1 MTLATRCPQ
10 CGTTFR
16 VVSDQ
21 LKLRKGLVKC
31 GKCLHVF
38 NGIEFLHYFSEP
50 APTANESALPGAS
63 GAPTPEFLGMDDA
76 PVEAAPT
83 GDLTPRIEAPAW
95 GEGQAQIAAPQADP
109 VPAAMAPVEAAPSD
123 GLAQQDAF
131 GAPIA
136 SASPSASDLAE
147 RPAVPN
153 PIDMQP
159 EPAASTVEIA
169 PIDAG
174 FDAPE
179 FVEPAAAATPT
190 PEPAPTRAD
199 ASTGHDA
206 SANPFEAAA
215 AETVERTP
223 AATPAAT
230 DTKPADAPARVPWY
244 ARLGQG
250 GAATKPAQAEPAAAL
265 RAEAPEESRAEE
277 QKEAHDETREAV
289 RASTQEAAREPAALD
304 VHQAEPA
311 IDEALVAAPAP
322 SSQRDAEIDAI
333 AEMRERV
340 ARARQAAEADDGATL
355 SPLTLVDVARPSAE
369 VVEDR
374 FEELPAFLRERRRA
388 PAWLR
393 ALVAIFALLAALAL
407 LGQGAYVYRA
417 EIAAEF
423 PALRSPLATVCA
435 ALPDPLRCEVGLP
448 RHITPLRV
456 VSADLQP
463 GEGGNFNL
471 VVAIHND
478 DALPMAYPALDV
490 ILTDAH
496 TQVLIRRVINADEYL
511 SAHRD
516 AADRRRVGLVGNA
529 ETSITVPMHIADE
542 GVVGYTVGIFYP

>member
-50 APTANESALPGAS
+50 IAPASGETPAVGAT
-63 GAPTPEFLGMDDA
+63 GAPTPEFLGVDDEPSVSAPHTAAPASAPTMSDAAAAPPMVEPAPQTLPSAPTPAPTPA
-76 PVEAAPT
+76 PVDPAPAMA
-83 GDLTPRIEAPAW
+83 PAPIEPEAPASLAKASH
-95 GEGQAQIAAPQADP
+95 GAGAESAQI
-109 VPAAMAPVEAAPSD
+109 ES
-123 GLAQQDAF
+123 
-131 GAPIA
+131 GAT
-136 SASPSASDLAE
+136 E
-147 RPAVPN
+147 V
-153 PIDMQP
+153 M
-159 EPAASTVEIA
+159 
-169 PIDAG
+169 IDA
-174 FDAPE
+174 
-179 FVEPAAAATPT
+179 AADLRIGTPT
-190 PEPAPTRAD
+190 DAMPEG
-199 ASTGHDA
+199 GHDQGA
-206 SANPFEAAA
+206 TATAEDRSSARA
-215 AETVERTP
+215 
-223 AATPAAT
+223 
-230 DTKPADAPARVPWY
+230 PWY
-244 ARLGQG
+244 ARLGH
-250 GAATKPAQAEPAAAL
+250 GAMPAPAAADAAPKPEPAA
-265 RAEAPEESRAEE
+265 EEN
-277 QKEAHDETREAV
+277 
-289 RASTQEAAREPAALD
+289 
-304 VHQAEPA
+304 
-311 IDEALVAAPAP
+311 IVAAPAP
-322 SSQRDAEIDAI
+322 VASRDDEIDAI

-340 ARARQAAEADDGATL
+340 ARARQAAEADDSAATL
-355 SPLTLVDVARPSAE
+355 SPLTLIDVARQPSE
-369 VVEDR
+369 TVEDR

-393 ALVAIFALLAALAL
+393 VLIVVLALLAALAL
-407 LGQGAYVYRA
+407 FGQAAYVYRA

-423 PALRSPLATVCA
+423 PALRPTLAAACA

-478 DALPMAYPALDV
+478 DTLPMAYPALDV

-511 SAHRD
+511 GAHRD
-516 AADRRRVGLVGNA
+516 AADRRRVGLAGNA

>member
-50 APTANESALPGAS
+50 IAPTANEPAAVSAM
-63 GAPTPEFLGMDDA
+63 GAPTPEFLGVDDGPSVSTPHTVSPTSAPTMIDAATPPPMVEPAPA
-76 PVEAAPT
+76 PVDPAPTMATATDAKPSEPAEHAAHDFSTTAAAP
-83 GDLTPRIEAPAW
+83 
-95 GEGQAQIAAPQADP
+95 
-109 VPAAMAPVEAAPSD
+109 
-123 GLAQQDAF
+123 
-131 GAPIA
+131 API
-136 SASPSASDLAE
+136 
-147 RPAVPN
+147 
-153 PIDMQP
+153 
-159 EPAASTVEIA
+159 EPAAPESMA
-169 PIDAG
+169 KASHDAG
-174 FDAPE
+174 AESAQIESGPTDVMIGTPTDAMTEGGHDQDATDSADAEARSSAMTSAAAPLPDAASAAPE
-179 FVEPAAAATPT
+179 TT
-190 PEPAPTRAD
+190 
-199 ASTGHDA
+199 
-206 SANPFEAAA
+206 AA
-215 AETVERTP
+215 AEEHL
-223 AATPAAT
+223 
-230 DTKPADAPARVPWY
+230 PARTPWY
-244 ARLGQG
+244 ARLGH
-250 GAATKPAQAEPAAAL
+250 GATPAPAGADAGPKPEPAA
-265 RAEAPEESRAEE
+265 EE
-277 QKEAHDETREAV
+277 D
-289 RASTQEAAREPAALD
+289 
-304 VHQAEPA
+304 
-311 IDEALVAAPAP
+311 IVAAPAP
-322 SSQRDAEIDAI
+322 VSSRDDEIDAI

-340 ARARQAAEADDGATL
+340 ARARQAAEADDGAATL
-355 SPLTLVDVARPSAE
+355 SPLTLIDVARQPSE
-369 VVEDR
+369 TVEDR

-393 ALVAIFALLAALAL
+393 VLIVLLALLAALAL
-407 LGQGAYVYRA
+407 LGQATYVYRA

-423 PALRSPLATVCA
+423 PVLRPTLAAGCA

-511 SAHRD
+511 GAHRD
-516 AADRRRVGLVGNA
+516 AADRRRVGLAGNA